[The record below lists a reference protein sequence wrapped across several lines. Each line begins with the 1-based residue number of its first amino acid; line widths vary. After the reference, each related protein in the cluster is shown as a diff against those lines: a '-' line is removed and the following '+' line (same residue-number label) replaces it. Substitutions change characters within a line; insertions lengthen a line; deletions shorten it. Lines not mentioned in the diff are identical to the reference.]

1 MTKAK
6 AELAQSDITN
16 PDELIK
22 KADQELESIATKIN
36 ELATRQQ
43 RLIGYRQCLVDM
55 KEGNATPKNTGSS

>member
-6 AELAQSDITN
+6 ADSAQADITN
-16 PDELIK
+16 PDEMIQ
-22 KADQELESIATKIN
+22 KADQELESISTTIN

-55 KEGNATPKNTGSS
+55 KENATTKNPSSS